1 MEQLYNYLPREL
13 ITFVLVT
20 LFSLL
25 IGLSQRR
32 ISLKREGETTLFGTD
47 RTFTFIGI
55 LGYLL
60 YILDPTDMRLFMG
73 GGAVLGLL
81 LGLNYYVKQSQ
92 FHVFGVTTIIIA
104 LITYCLAP
112 IVSTQPSWFYVMVI
126 VTVLLLTE
134 LKHTFTEFA
143 QRMKND
149 EMITLAKFLAIS
161 GIILPMLPHKN
172 LIPDINLTPYSIWLA
187 TVVVSGIS
195 YLSYLLKRY
204 VFHESGVLVSGII
217 GGLYSSTATISVLA
231 RKSRKAS
238 EQEANEYVAAMLLA
252 VSMMLGVLA
261 MPASAAAQQPEST
274 AVVSEELS
282 DAAALSAAEDEN
294 DIVNIRIRATG
305 NLVYGSDYK
314 LEVETRPE
322 NTQYI
327 AVVLGTSGEAYGYV
341 TLMISEKLRTLLKL
355 IPLPKKMSQ
364 TPDQA
369 EEFNVYSYL
378 KQLIDGNDVGVLLRV
393 ADEVVSVM
401 DTVSF
406 FVPASYLT
414 TVKNVSNGM
423 KLTLSLIRKYLPE
436 GALSRIYLDEQPKDS
451 GKYVAG
457 AIALESSDINAAG
470 FAMFKIKPKTENV
483 SLSWAADAP
492 SSLTVSQLQ
501 STDLTA
507 KVISDGQVAENGKV
521 SYTYKKKSFLCFS
534 SKINGVPTEPGTYTQ
549 TAKAGGNYSC
559 GSISRTITV
568 TADPQPAAAPAAEQP
583 AA

>member
-1 MEQLYNYLPREL
+1 MDMEQLYSYVPREL
-13 ITFVLVT
+13 VTFVLVT

-104 LITYCLAP
+104 LITYCMAP
-112 IVSTQPSWFYVMVI
+112 IVATQPSWFYVMVV

-204 VFHESGVLVSGII
+204 VFHESGTLVSGII

-238 EQEANEYVAAMLLA
+238 EQEATDYVAAMLLA
-252 VSMMLGVLA
+252 VSMMFLRFMILILIFSREIFLSIYPYLLT
-261 MPASAAAQQPEST
+261 M
-274 AVVSEELS
+274 AVVAAIVAWFIHSRQKRPEDQPAETEEDDSSNPLEFKVALIFAVLFVTHYTLVYAGTGGLNLLS
-282 DAAALSAAEDEN
+282 FVSGFSDITPFILNLLQNTGSVAALIITACSMQAIISN
-294 DIVNIRIRATG
+294 IMVNMFYALFFAGKGSKLRPWILGGFGVVIAC
-305 NLVYGSDYK
+305 NLV
-314 LEVETRPE
+314 LLLFF
-322 NTQYI
+322 YI
-327 AVVLGTSGEAYGYV
+327 
-341 TLMISEKLRTLLKL
+341 
-355 IPLPKKMSQ
+355 
-364 TPDQA
+364 
-369 EEFNVYSYL
+369 
-378 KQLIDGNDVGVLLRV
+378 
-393 ADEVVSVM
+393 
-401 DTVSF
+401 
-406 FVPASYLT
+406 
-414 TVKNVSNGM
+414 
-423 KLTLSLIRKYLPE
+423 
-436 GALSRIYLDEQPKDS
+436 
-451 GKYVAG
+451 
-457 AIALESSDINAAG
+457 
-470 FAMFKIKPKTENV
+470 
-483 SLSWAADAP
+483 
-492 SSLTVSQLQ
+492 
-501 STDLTA
+501 
-507 KVISDGQVAENGKV
+507 
-521 SYTYKKKSFLCFS
+521 
-534 SKINGVPTEPGTYTQ
+534 
-549 TAKAGGNYSC
+549 
-559 GSISRTITV
+559 
-568 TADPQPAAAPAAEQP
+568 
-583 AA
+583 